1 MEPYRK
7 AQSLFDDY
15 YNMMSDRIRLDAY
28 ARAINAL
35 VKPGDIVIDLG
46 SGPGLLS
53 LLAARA
59 GAEKVYAIE
68 KTDAAK
74 LALEVAKAND
84 LEDRI
89 EVVAENS
96 KNFEIPVRAD
106 VLVSETLGSFAVD
119 ENTLDFTLDARERLL
134 KPDAILIPRRLAIW
148 MAPTS
153 NTELRE
159 RADFWTEVGGFD
171 FSPARRETLKQ
182 MNIAGIKA
190 DQLLASPQLFAS
202 VDLRRHQR
210 DTLEKKLRF
219 EIDRQGTIH
228 GVAGWFQAELADDI
242 VIDTSPTAP
251 ITHWKQACFPF
262 QQPIDAISGDCLEF
276 ALRIGPASEFA
287 DDASFFYELWFSQSG
302 DD

>member
-1 MEPYRK
+1 MVSYRNPL
-7 AQSLFDDY
+7 SLFDDY
-15 YNMMSDRIRLDAY
+15 YNMMSDRVRFDAY
-28 ARAINAL
+28 ARAIATL

-53 LLAARA
+53 LLAAQA

-68 KTDAAK
+68 KTNAAK
-74 LALEVAKAND
+74 LAVEIAKAND
-84 LEDRI
+84 FQDRI

-134 KPDAILIPRRLAIW
+134 KPDAILIPRRLAMW

-153 NTELRE
+153 NTELRKK
-159 RADFWTEVGGFD
+159 ADFWTEVGGFD
-171 FSPARRETLKQ
+171 FSPARKETLRQ
-182 MNIAGIKA
+182 MNIADVA
-190 DQLLASPQLFAS
+190 SDELLASPQLFAS

-210 DTLEKKLRF
+210 VALEKKLRF

-242 VIDTSPTAP
+242 VIDTAPTAP
-251 ITHWKQACFPF
+251 ATHWKQACFPF

-276 ALRIGPASEFA
+276 ALNIGPASELD
-287 DDASFFYELWFSQSG
+287 DDANFFYELWFSQSA
-302 DD
+302 DE